1 MTKNPLQILVTKF
14 RIESKSGF
22 ALPTIILLT
31 LIMSFVAYAALI
43 QSNNN
48 LNLAYKQT
56 YIQIAR
62 TASKSAI
69 DYAQEQFDSSLC
81 GAYTG
86 TPETDLITNDRYR
99 VTIKAEVLDTSA
111 DGFEKT
117 IKATGSVYLPK
128 TTSNAKYI
136 FDIRSEIVRTFA
148 LCKTPDNFNP
158 TVWLDASD
166 TSTLKKSNVST
177 QTVNYTT
184 TFGNATDA
192 SRDTIEERRDN
203 GSQTSGSWQ
212 SNDLE
217 MHNCD
222 VGEFS
227 SSICNNNSTR
237 RMYTGII
244 FKNTAI
250 PKNSTITS
258 ATLSFAGG
266 TPAGSSGSVNHILY
280 GLYKNSSDPHLD
292 LFTST
297 GTNQVRT
304 PITTPNTH
312 TTSSISFQTNNF
324 PPGNTLGVDVKNV
337 VQEMVNN
344 SNWSN
349 GNLAFGIN
357 HSSGNGTRRARK
369 DGLMLSVTY
378 TSNTGSTQADN
389 NEAISEWS
397 DKSIYGNNALFTHGI
412 APTRVD
418 NQINNKSVVRF
429 AGGNLLSTL
438 NPALNSKREMT
449 VLGVLKPNLSASDTD
464 SRIVTGMHD
473 SYNNDTDGVHSI
485 IPLMRNSTSSGF
497 SNVYASNVSQYKNSF
512 TCGSSCEDQPIVMS
526 SYFDSVD
533 STKTNSMLKLNGAI
547 GAEKNNMAPSPP
559 YTYSI
564 NQLYFGGGRTGA
576 MPGSGQRYTHGDF
589 AEIIVYDYALA
600 CRDVESIEEYLR
612 SKWNIYSQPAE
623 TICPAS
629 TIPTL

>member
-1 MTKNPLQILVTKF
+1 MIKTRLKVLSSKF
-14 RIESKSGF
+14 RFENKNGF

-86 TPETDLITNDRYR
+86 TPETDIIVNDRYR

-166 TSTLKKSNVST
+166 TTTLKKSNIST
-177 QTVNYTT
+177 QTVSYTT
-184 TFGNATDA
+184 AFGNASDTT
-192 SRDTIEERRDN
+192 RDTIEERRDN

-222 VGEFS
+222 LGEFS
-227 SSICNNNSTR
+227 SSICSNNTTR
-237 RMYTGII
+237 RLYTGII
-244 FKNTAI
+244 FKDTSI

-266 TPAGSSGSVNHILY
+266 TPAGSSGTVNHSLY
-280 GLYKNSSDPHLD
+280 GLYETASDPHPS
-292 LFTST
+292 LFTSA

-304 PITTPNTH
+304 PMITPSLH
-312 TTSSISFQTNNF
+312 TTGSVDFRTNNF
-324 PPGNTLGVDVKNV
+324 PPGNTLGVDVTTV
-337 VQEMVNN
+337 VQEMVDNP
-344 SNWSN
+344 NWSN
-349 GNLAFGIN
+349 GNLAFGLN
-357 HSSGNGTRRARK
+357 HVSGNGTRRARK
-369 DGLMLSVTY
+369 NGLILSVTY
-378 TSNTGSTQADN
+378 TGNTGSTQADN

-397 DKSIYGNNALFTHGI
+397 DKSIYGNNAIFTHGV

-418 NQINNKSVVRF
+418 DQINNKTIVRF

-438 NPALNSKREMT
+438 NPSLNSKREMT
-449 VLGVLKPNLSASDTD
+449 VLGVLKPNLSASDSD
-464 SRIVTGMHD
+464 SRIVTGMN
-473 SYNNDTDGVHSI
+473 SGFSNDTDGVHSI
-485 IPLMRNSTSSGF
+485 IPLMRNATSSGF
-497 SNVYASNVSQYKNSF
+497 GNVYASNVSQYKNSF
-512 TCGSSCEDQPIVMS
+512 TCGSSCEDQPIVIS
-526 SYFDSVD
+526 SYFTSAD
-533 STKTNSMLKLNGAI
+533 STKTTSMLKLNGEI
-547 GAEKNNMAPSPP
+547 GAEKSDITPTPP
-559 YTYSI
+559 YAYSI

-576 MPGSGQRYTHGDF
+576 MPGNGHRYTHGDF

-612 SKWNIYSQPAE
+612 SKWNAYSQPAE
-623 TICPAS
+623 SICPAS